1 MSWRNQ
7 PPTLFLFRQKPENS
21 IIREGNMFKSKSLK
35 TGIFSLAFGFMLV
48 GCASEPSSGDDVEQE
63 VEPGEEN
70 VAIKGGEEGGDLVVG
85 VLSDATI
92 LDPHSSSDVPSGN
105 VQSNIYETLVKYDTN
120 MELEPRL
127 ATSWEPIE
135 DKVWE
140 FKLQEEVYFHDGSEF
155 NAEVVKANIERI
167 LDPEVA
173 SPRAILFEIV
183 EEVIVVDDHT
193 VQFVTEEPFA
203 PLPAHLA
210 HYASSIVSKEA
221 IEADYAA
228 VEEGEQHGSYIN
240 ENPIG
245 TGFFEFDSWNPG
257 EQVVLNRFE
266 DYWGE
271 NAKVDTVTFRII
283 PEDLTRIAEL
293 ETGAAHII
301 DPVTPSDLTRV
312 ENTANAYIRNA
323 ASITYLG
330 FNMEKEPFTDANVR
344 KAIAKALN
352 REAMLEGI
360 LDGTG
365 EAAVG
370 PVNNTNF
377 GYSENVE
384 GIERDLE
391 AARELLAE
399 AGYEE
404 GFETTIWTNDSRE
417 RIDIAEQTQAELA
430 QIGIDVNI
438 EVVEWGAYL
447 EATAAG
453 EHDMFILGLSLG
465 TGDADYPMHMLFH
478 SNNVG
483 DGNRVRMAD
492 DVFDQML
499 YDARIEQDEATRLA
513 LYEEATNYLNEEVP
527 MAFLYHPSHIMG
539 YADGVEG
546 FWADASGVYQL
557 QNVTIQ

>member
-1 MSWRNQ
+1 
-7 PPTLFLFRQKPENS
+7 
-21 IIREGNMFKSKSLK
+21 MFKRKSFKAGVL
-35 TGIFSLAFGFMLV
+35 SLAFGLMLA
-48 GCASEPSSGDDVEQE
+48 GCASEPNSTDNVDDQ

-70 VAIKGGEEGGDLVVG
+70 VTTEGGAEGGDLVVA

-127 ATSWEPIE
+127 ATSWEPVE
-135 DKVWE
+135 EKVWE
-140 FKLQEEVYFHDGSEF
+140 FKLQEGVYFHDGSEF
-155 NAEVVKANIERI
+155 TAEVVKANIDRI

-210 HYASSIVSKEA
+210 HYASSIVSKEV

-228 VEEGEQHGSYIN
+228 VEEGGQHGSYIN

-245 TGFFEFDSWNPG
+245 TGFFAFEYWTPG
-257 EQVVLNRFE
+257 EEVVLTRFE

-271 NAKVDTVTFRII
+271 NAKVDTVTFRIL

-301 DPVTPSDLTRV
+301 DPVTPSDLTRI

-330 FNMEKEPFTDANVR
+330 FNVEKAPFDDPRVR
-344 KAIAKALN
+344 KAIAMSLN
-352 REAMLEGI
+352 REAMLDGI

-370 PVNNTNF
+370 PVNDTNF
-377 GYSENVE
+377 GYSENVQ
-384 GIERDLE
+384 GIERDLD

-399 AGYEE
+399 AGYED

-417 RIDIAEQTQAELA
+417 RIDIAELTQAELA
-430 QIGIDVNI
+430 EIGIDVSI

-447 EATAAG
+447 DATAAG

-478 SNNVG
+478 SDNVG
-483 DGNRVRMAD
+483 SGNRVRFAD
-492 DVFDQML
+492 DTFDQML
-499 YDARIEQDEATRLA
+499 YEARIEQDEATRLS
-513 LYEEATNYLNEEVP
+513 LYEDATNYLNEEVP

-539 YADGVEG
+539 YGEGVEG